1 MTLTTHAT
9 ARLPLDAPSGQLRD
23 PALRD
28 QEFAARDDVLSC
40 KRNGLG
46 MSAAENDAPH
56 ATEDLAP
63 LGDGH

>member
-46 MSAAENDAPH
+46 MSAAENDATH

>member
-9 ARLPLDAPSGQLRD
+9 ARLHLDAPSGQFLD
-23 PALRD
+23 PASRERKL
-28 QEFAARDDVLSC
+28 AARVDVLSC

-46 MSAAENDAPH
+46 MIVAENDARH

>member
-9 ARLPLDAPSGQLRD
+9 ARLPLGAPSGQFLD
-23 PALRD
+23 PALR
-28 QEFAARDDVLSC
+28 ERKLAARDDVLSC

-46 MSAAENDAPH
+46 MSAAENDATH